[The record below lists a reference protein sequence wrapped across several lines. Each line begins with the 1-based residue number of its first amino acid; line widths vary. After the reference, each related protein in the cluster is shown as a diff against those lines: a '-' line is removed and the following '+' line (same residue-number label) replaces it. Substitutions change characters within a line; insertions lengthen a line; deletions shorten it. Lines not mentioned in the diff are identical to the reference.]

1 MKRLFPGLTLAATL
15 AGVLTTTG
23 TPVTTGALAVSP
35 AAFANSAQAPAA
47 RYTAAAGMAQLKG
60 ECSLGNV
67 CGTVYNG
74 TNLVVK
80 VTMSWC
86 ASRKAPCSNKDI
98 KELKPKKS
106 THGWGDVDGYLV
118 PDGYKFEVDYQ
129 RGPFQ
134 DTKSFGPGWHK
145 ITDEIV
151 ADIESYKK
159 L

>member
-1 MKRLFPGLTLAATL
+1 MKRLFSGLTLAAAL
-15 AGVLTTTG
+15 AGVLTTPG

-35 AAFANSAQAPAA
+35 VAFANSAQAPAA
-47 RYTAAAGMAQLKG
+47 RYTAAADMAKPKG
-60 ECSLGNV
+60 ECSFGSV

-80 VTMSWC
+80 VTMNWC
-86 ASRKAPCSNKDI
+86 LAKNGPCGPTDI

-118 PDGYKFEVDYQ
+118 PDGYKFKVDYQ
-129 RGPFQ
+129 RGPLHE
-134 DTKSFGPGWHK
+134 TKSFGPGWHK

-151 ADIESYKK
+151 ADIQSYTH
-159 L
+159 